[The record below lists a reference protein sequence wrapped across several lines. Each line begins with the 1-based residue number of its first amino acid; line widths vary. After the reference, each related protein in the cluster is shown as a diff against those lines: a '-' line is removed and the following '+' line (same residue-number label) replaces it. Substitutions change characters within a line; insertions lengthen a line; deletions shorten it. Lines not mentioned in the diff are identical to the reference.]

1 MTNNKD
7 ITLDSN
13 KINNVISSLTSLSK
27 LLSESEETIAKEVA
41 IDGLNVLN
49 GFYSKSFDENIEPPN
64 TYIQKNQ
71 NGYSIVAHGDDVVYE
86 EFGTG
91 DEGANDP
98 HPDKAKY
105 RLNEYNSGRY
115 IRDSDRLSDDKAKE
129 KGITKPGNYWTYSK
143 NGNIIYTQGVPSGKE
158 LYNTIQYLRKDGIN
172 AVLDKKVRNVIS
184 KL

>member
-49 GFYSKSFDENIEPPN
+49 GFYSKSFDENIEPPD

-91 DEGANDP
+91 DEGANDA
-98 HPDKAKY
+98 HPWKGQTDFP
-105 RLNEYNSGRY
+105 LNTYNSGEH
-115 IRDSDRLSDDKAKE
+115 IREAGTSSAVH
-129 KGITKPGNYWTYSK
+129 GITSGKYWTYSK
-143 NGNIIYTQGVPSGKE
+143 NGNIIYTQGIESGKE

>member
-1 MTNNKD
+1 MMNNKD

-71 NGYSIVAHGDDVVYE
+71 NGYSIVAHGEDVVYE

-91 DEGANDP
+91 DEGANDA
-98 HPDKAKY
+98 HPWKGQTDFP
-105 RLNEYNSGRY
+105 LNAYNSGEH
-115 IRDSDRLSDDKAKE
+115 IREAGVSSAE
-129 KGITKPGNYWTYSK
+129 HGITSGNYWTYSK

>member
-1 MTNNKD
+1 MTNNKN
-7 ITLDSN
+7 ITLDSSQ
-13 KINNVISSLTSLSK
+13 INNVISSLSK
-27 LLSESEETIAKEVA
+27 LSSILVDSDESIAKDVA

-64 TYIQKNQ
+64 TYIQKSQ

-91 DEGANDP
+91 DEGASNP
-98 HPDKAKY
+98 HPLKGKTDFA
-105 RLNEYNSGRY
+105 LNPYNSGEN
-115 IRDSDRLSDDKAKE
+115 IRPANEASKQH
-129 KGITKPGNYWTYSK
+129 GITSGNYWTYLK
-143 NGNIIYTQGVPSGKE
+143 DGDIKYTQGVASGKE

-172 AVLDKKVRNVIS
+172 KVVNKKVRDVVS

>member
-13 KINNVISSLTSLSK
+13 KINNVISSLTSLSR

-91 DEGANDP
+91 DEGANDA
-98 HPDKAKY
+98 HPWKGQTDFP
-105 RLNEYNSGRY
+105 LNAYNSGEH
-115 IRDSDRLSDDKAKE
+115 IREAGTSSAAH
-129 KGITKPGNYWTYSK
+129 GITSGNYWTYSK

-158 LYNTIQYLRKDGIN
+158 LYNTIQYLHKDGIN

>member
-27 LLSESEETIAKEVA
+27 LLRESEETIAKEVA

-91 DEGANDP
+91 DEGANDA
-98 HPDKAKY
+98 HPWKGQTDFP
-105 RLNEYNSGRY
+105 LNAYNSGEH
-115 IRDSDRLSDDKAKE
+115 IREAGTSSAE
-129 KGITKPGNYWTYSK
+129 HGITSGNYWTYSK

>member
-13 KINNVISSLTSLSK
+13 KINNVISSLTSLSQ

-71 NGYSIVAHGDDVVYE
+71 NGYSIIAQGEDVVYE

-91 DEGANDP
+91 DEGAKDA
-98 HPDKAKY
+98 HPWKGQTDFP
-105 RLNEYNSGRY
+105 LNPYNSGKY
-115 IRDSDRLSDDKAKE
+115 IREAGESAAE
-129 KGITKPGNYWTYSK
+129 HGITSGNYWTYSN

-172 AVLDKKVRNVIS
+172 TVLDKKVRNVIS